1 MSDADGKRV
10 GGKRV
15 SKSDA
20 EWQEQLTPEQFAV
33 CRQQG
38 TERSF
43 AGKYNDCK
51 RAGVYRCVC
60 CGNAL
65 FDSEAKY
72 DSGTGWPSFTQ
83 PIADASVSTREDRS
97 LGTPRSE
104 VICASCDAHLGHVF
118 PDGPPTT
125 GKRYCMNSVA
135 LDLEEADEP

>member
-1 MSDADGKRV
+1 MSDADGKRAS
-10 GGKRV
+10 GKRI

-20 EWQEQLTPEQFAV
+20 EWQEQLTPEQYSV

-51 RAGVYRCVC
+51 RTGVYRCVC

-83 PIADASVSTREDRS
+83 PIADASVSTREDHS
-97 LGTPRSE
+97 LGTPRTE

-118 PDGPPTT
+118 PDGPPST
-125 GKRYCMNSVA
+125 GNRYCMNSVA
-135 LDLEEADEP
+135 LDLEEADES

>member
-1 MSDADGKRV
+1 MSDADGKRA

-15 SKSDA
+15 TKSDA
-20 EWQEQLTPEQFAV
+20 EWQEQLTPEQYAV

-97 LGTPRSE
+97 LGTPRTE

-118 PDGPPTT
+118 PDGPPST
-125 GKRYCMNSVA
+125 GNRYCMNSVA
-135 LDLEEADEP
+135 LDLEEADES

>member
-1 MSDADGKRV
+1 MSDGDGKRA

-20 EWQEQLTPEQFAV
+20 EWQEQLTPEQYAV

-43 AGKYNDCK
+43 AGKYDDCK

-65 FDSEAKY
+65 FDSEAKF

-97 LGTPRSE
+97 LGTSRTE

-118 PDGPPTT
+118 PDGPPST
-125 GKRYCMNSVA
+125 GNRYCMNSVA
-135 LDLEEADEP
+135 LDLEETDES

>member
-20 EWQEQLTPEQFAV
+20 EWQEQLTPEQYAV

-97 LGTPRSE
+97 LGTPRIE

-125 GKRYCMNSVA
+125 GNRYCMNSVA
-135 LDLEEADEP
+135 LDLEEADES

>member
-1 MSDADGKRV
+1 MSDADGKRA

-20 EWQEQLTPEQFAV
+20 EWQEQLTPEQYAV

-43 AGKYNDCK
+43 AGKYDDCK

-97 LGTPRSE
+97 LGTSRTE

-118 PDGPPTT
+118 PDGPPST
-125 GKRYCMNSVA
+125 GNRYCMNSVA
-135 LDLEEADEP
+135 LDLEETDES

>member
-1 MSDADGKRV
+1 MSDGDGKRA

-20 EWQEQLTPEQFAV
+20 EWQEQLTPEQYAV

-43 AGKYNDCK
+43 AGKYDDCK

-97 LGTPRSE
+97 LGTSRTE

-118 PDGPPTT
+118 PDGPPST
-125 GKRYCMNSVA
+125 GNRYCMNSVA
-135 LDLEEADEP
+135 LDLEETDES

>member
-1 MSDADGKRV
+1 MGDAEDGRA
-10 GGKRV
+10 GAKRV
-15 SKSDA
+15 SKTDA
-20 EWQEQLTPEQFAV
+20 EWRQQLTPEQYAV

-43 AGKYNDCK
+43 AGKYYDCTRK
-51 RAGVYRCVC
+51 GVYRCAC
-60 CGNAL
+60 CENAL

-83 PIADASVSTREDRS
+83 PIAAASVSTREDRS
-97 LGTPRSE
+97 MGMLRTE

-125 GKRYCMNSVA
+125 GKRYCINSVA
-135 LDLEEADEP
+135 LELEEAEGP

>member
-1 MSDADGKRV
+1 MSDADGKRAD
-10 GGKRV
+10 GKRV
-15 SKSDA
+15 TKSDA
-20 EWQEQLTPEQFAV
+20 EWQEQLTPEQYAV

-83 PIADASVSTREDRS
+83 PIEEASVSTREDRS
-97 LGTPRSE
+97 TGTLRTE
-104 VICASCDAHLGHVF
+104 VICASCDAHLGHAF

-135 LDLEEADEP
+135 LELEEADES

>member
-1 MSDADGKRV
+1 MSDADGKRA

-20 EWQEQLTPEQFAV
+20 EWQEQLTPEQYAV

-83 PIADASVSTREDRS
+83 PIADASVSTREDCS
-97 LGTPRSE
+97 LGTPRIE

-118 PDGPPTT
+118 SDGPPTT

-135 LDLEEADEP
+135 LDLEEADES